1 MWFLRVPL
9 LFSRDNE
16 WTCGPDALWAGGW
29 ASGATG
35 PNAIGWTE
43 NRKMVQSGGR
53 WQVNLSSSRRRR
65 RSSSLPQQCGLLWFK
80 ALPIQ
85 NPFLSVESTVCERLL
100 WSSLGPPAN
109 TLISFWVFF
118 CLFCRLVRPADQ
130 QRGHERTGLLSR
142 HVCWVVT
149 LSDSTGR
156 CRDVQYRENFK
167 TVFDHRGKVFMA
179 TNVSGSVWKLLG
191 RCTLCVCV
199 CPSQPP
205 VWMQRQA
212 LCFLPQAGLRS
223 TDLHIFHSIEW
234 PLQDH

>member
-1 MWFLRVPL
+1 M
-9 LFSRDNE
+9 
-16 WTCGPDALWAGGW
+16 WTCVCDALWAGGW

-65 RSSSLPQQCGLLWFK
+65 SSSLPRQCELLWFK

-100 WSSLGPPAN
+100 WSSLRPPAN
-109 TLISFWVFF
+109 TLIYFWVFF
-118 CLFCRLVRPADQ
+118 CLFCRLFRPADQ
-130 QRGHERTGLLSR
+130 QHGHERTGLLSR

-156 CRDVQYRENFK
+156 CRDVQYSENFE
-167 TVFDHRGKVFMA
+167 TVFEAKFSWQQMCLEVCENCWVGARFVSVCALLSRLCECSARLFVSYHKRGCA
-179 TNVSGSVWKLLG
+179 LPT
-191 RCTLCVCV
+191 CTFSTQLNGPCKIIK
-199 CPSQPP
+199 CPFT
-205 VWMQRQA
+205 V
-212 LCFLPQAGLRS
+212 AG
-223 TDLHIFHSIEW
+223 T
-234 PLQDH
+234 QQ